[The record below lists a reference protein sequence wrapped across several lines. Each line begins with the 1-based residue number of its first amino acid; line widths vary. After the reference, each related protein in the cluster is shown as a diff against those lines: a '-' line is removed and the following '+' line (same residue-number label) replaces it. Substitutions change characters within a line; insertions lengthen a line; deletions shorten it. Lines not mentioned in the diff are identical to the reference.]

1 MKTCRRKWL
10 ARWVAACI
18 TVVLGMGMCAG
29 LPVSAAY
36 ENTYTNTGNQR
47 ADIVAVA
54 KTQIGYHE
62 GSLEGTTNS
71 SNNYTKYNVWNGKIE
86 GGYRYAWC
94 HAFVSWCAN
103 QAGIGTDIVPKTAGT
118 STGRSFFVNQGTYR
132 QSAANGGS
140 YVPQAGDIIYYG
152 SGSSPSHV
160 GIVSDCDGSTV
171 YTIEGN
177 YSNKVG
183 TRAINLSNSYIIGYG
198 VPNYK
203 GVNPNPPKWA
213 KVTLDH
219 YAWMAGETLTF
230 NLSSEGGVAYTVGI
244 DTENADG
251 GRTRIDTHDTRDTSY
266 SRSFNNPGK
275 YSCYITTY
283 NEYGLADSERIYFE
297 VYDKKPENV
306 SVSLDHYGWM
316 LNENMTFT
324 CSSVHGYA
332 YTIGIDDAN
341 GNRIDTY
348 DTTGNTYTRSFS
360 TPGKYSCYITTYNG
374 YGYADS
380 ERIYFEVYDKKPE
393 NVSVSLDHYGWML
406 NENMT
411 FTCSSV
417 HGYAYTIGIDDA
429 NGNRIDTYDT
439 TGNTYTRSFSTP
451 GKYSCYITTYNG
463 YGYADSER
471 IYFEVYD
478 KKPENVSVSLDHYG
492 WMLNE
497 NMTFTCSSVHGYAY
511 TIGID
516 DANGNRI
523 DTYDTTGNTYTRS
536 FSTPGKYSC
545 YITTYNGYGYADS
558 ERIYFEV
565 YDGKPTNAK
574 VELDKDSYYVGE
586 ELVFRCSS
594 EHGYVYTIGIDSE
607 DGGRTRIDTYDT
619 KESSYTRS
627 FSKPGKYSCYITTY
641 NGYGLADSER
651 IYFTILPSPGDLNSD
666 NTLTTADA
674 VLLQRYLLQE
684 RTLTQSQWQTA
695 DLNAD
700 GTVNGFDLA
709 LLRQKLVG

>member
-10 ARWVAACI
+10 ARWLAACI
-18 TVVLGMGMCAG
+18 AVVLGMGMCAG

-203 GVNPNPPKWA
+203 GVVPPKPA
-213 KVTLDH
+213 P
-219 YAWMAGETLTF
+219 TLTVSTG
-230 NLSSEGGVAYTVGI
+230 NSSIETTFSWNTVEGATEYDVKIWKGTVWEGDAYLVEWGASNPYSVVLPEGTYQAYVDARFGSDMQMSNIVEFTVKAGCKLNVEVGNSSAETKFTWN
-244 DTENADG
+244 DVNNATGYDVKIWKG
-251 GRTRIDTHDTRDTSY
+251 KAWEGDPYLVEWGASNPYSVILPEGTYQAYVDTRFGSDMQMSNIVEFTVKAGCKL
-266 SRSFNNPGK
+266 NV
-275 YSCYITTY
+275 
-283 NEYGLADSERIYFE
+283 E
-297 VYDKKPENV
+297 V
-306 SVSLDHYGWM
+306 
-316 LNENMTFT
+316 
-324 CSSVHGYA
+324 
-332 YTIGIDDAN
+332 
-341 GNRIDTY
+341 
-348 DTTGNTYTRSFS
+348 GNTSAETKFTWNDVNNATEYDVKIWKGKVWEGDPYLVEWGASNPYSVVLPEGTYQAYVDTRFGSDMQMSNVVEF
-360 TPGKYSCYITTYNG
+360 TIKAGCKLNV
-374 YGYADS
+374 
-380 ERIYFEVYDKKPE
+380 EV
-393 NVSVSLDHYGWML
+393 
-406 NENMT
+406 
-411 FTCSSV
+411 
-417 HGYAYTIGIDDA
+417 
-429 NGNRIDTYDT
+429 
-439 TGNTYTRSFSTP
+439 GNTSTETKFTWNDVNNATEYDVKIWKGKVWEGDPYLVEWGAANPYSVVLPEGTYQAYVDTRFGSDMQMSNIVTF
-451 GKYSCYITTYNG
+451 
-463 YGYADSER
+463 
-471 IYFEVYD
+471 
-478 KKPENVSVSLDHYG
+478 NV
-492 WMLNE
+492 
-497 NMTFTCSSVHGYAY
+497 T
-511 TIGID
+511 
-516 DANGNRI
+516 
-523 DTYDTTGNTYTRS
+523 
-536 FSTPGKYSC
+536 K
-545 YITTYNGYGYADS
+545 
-558 ERIYFEV
+558 
-565 YDGKPTNAK
+565 AK
-574 VELDKDSYYVGE
+574 
-586 ELVFRCSS
+586 
-594 EHGYVYTIGIDSE
+594 IQI
-607 DGGRTRIDTYDT
+607 
-619 KESSYTRS
+619 
-627 FSKPGKYSCYITTY
+627 
-641 NGYGLADSER
+641 
-651 IYFTILPSPGDLNSD
+651 GDLNSD

-709 LLRQKLVG
+709 LLRQKLVA

>member
-10 ARWVAACI
+10 ARWLAACI
-18 TVVLGMGMCAG
+18 AVVLGMGMCAG
-29 LPVSAAY
+29 LPVSVAY

-203 GVNPNPPKWA
+203 GVVPPKPA
-213 KVTLDH
+213 P
-219 YAWMAGETLTF
+219 TLTVSTG
-230 NLSSEGGVAYTVGI
+230 NSSIETTFSWNTVEGATEYDVKIWKGTVWEGDAYLVEWGASNPYSVVLPEGTYQAYVDARFGSDMQMSNIVEFTVKAGCKLNVEVGNTSAETKFTWN
-244 DTENADG
+244 DVNNATGYDVKIWKG
-251 GRTRIDTHDTRDTSY
+251 KVWEGDPYLVEWGASNPYSVILPEGTYQAYVDTRFGSDMQMSNIVEFTVKAGCKL
-266 SRSFNNPGK
+266 NV
-275 YSCYITTY
+275 
-283 NEYGLADSERIYFE
+283 E
-297 VYDKKPENV
+297 V
-306 SVSLDHYGWM
+306 
-316 LNENMTFT
+316 
-324 CSSVHGYA
+324 
-332 YTIGIDDAN
+332 
-341 GNRIDTY
+341 
-348 DTTGNTYTRSFS
+348 GNTSAETKFTWNDVNNATGYDVKIWKGKVWEGDPYLVEWGASNPYSVILPEGTYQAYVDTRFGSDMQMSNIVEF
-360 TPGKYSCYITTYNG
+360 TVKAGCKLNV
-374 YGYADS
+374 
-380 ERIYFEVYDKKPE
+380 EV
-393 NVSVSLDHYGWML
+393 
-406 NENMT
+406 
-411 FTCSSV
+411 
-417 HGYAYTIGIDDA
+417 
-429 NGNRIDTYDT
+429 
-439 TGNTYTRSFSTP
+439 GNTSAETKFTWNDVNNATGYDVKIWKGKVWEGDPYLVEWGASNPYSVVLPEGTYQAYVDTRFGSDMQMSNVVEFTIKA
-451 GKYSCYITTYNG
+451 GCKLNV
-463 YGYADSER
+463 
-471 IYFEVYD
+471 EV
-478 KKPENVSVSLDHYG
+478 
-492 WMLNE
+492 
-497 NMTFTCSSVHGYAY
+497 
-511 TIGID
+511 
-516 DANGNRI
+516 
-523 DTYDTTGNTYTRS
+523 GNTSTETKFTWNDVNNATGYDVKIWKGKVWEGDPYLVEWGASNPYSVVLPEGTYQAYVDTRFGS
-536 FSTPGKYSC
+536 DMQMSNIVTFNVTK
-545 YITTYNGYGYADS
+545 
-558 ERIYFEV
+558 
-565 YDGKPTNAK
+565 AK
-574 VELDKDSYYVGE
+574 
-586 ELVFRCSS
+586 
-594 EHGYVYTIGIDSE
+594 IQI
-607 DGGRTRIDTYDT
+607 
-619 KESSYTRS
+619 
-627 FSKPGKYSCYITTY
+627 
-641 NGYGLADSER
+641 
-651 IYFTILPSPGDLNSD
+651 GDLNSD

>member
-1 MKTCRRKWL
+1 MKAYGRKWFV
-10 ARWVAACI
+10 RWAA
-18 TVVLGMGMCAG
+18 
-29 LPVSAAY
+29 
-36 ENTYTNTGNQR
+36 
-47 ADIVAVA
+47 
-54 KTQIGYHE
+54 
-62 GSLEGTTNS
+62 
-71 SNNYTKYNVWNGKIE
+71 
-86 GGYRYAWC
+86 
-94 HAFVSWCAN
+94 AFVSIVLFGTYLGSLSMNTLTVSAICCRKDGFDKSRYTLTGNVAQDVATIAKS
-103 QAGIGTDIVPKTAGT
+103 QAGRTCSDFGYSGVDYGAWCDEYVADCLENAGCDDSIVAHGGTVADFEKKMRKRGAVVVSSPQPGDLLFFSWSHVEIVTRVEGGTVYCAG
-118 STGRSFFVNQGTYR
+118 GNNQGKTYPGGR
-132 QSAANGGS
+132 CAGERNVQSVAKSMGGS
-140 YVPQAGDIIYYG
+140 IRLYL
-152 SGSSPSHV
+152 
-160 GIVSDCDGSTV
+160 
-171 YTIEGN
+171 
-177 YSNKVG
+177 
-183 TRAINLSNSYIIGYG
+183 R
-198 VPNYK
+198 PNYP
-203 GVNPNPPKWA
+203 NPDPNPPTWA

-266 SRSFNNPGK
+266 SRSFDNPGK

-297 VYDKKPENV
+297 IYKGKPENV

-393 NVSVSLDHYGWML
+393 DVKVTLDKDSYEVGEDL
-406 NENMT
+406 V
-411 FTCSSV
+411 FRCSST
-417 HGYAYTIGIDDA
+417 HGYAYTIGIDSED
-429 NGNRIDTYDT
+429 GERTRIDTYDT
-439 TGNTYTRSFSTP
+439 KENTYTRNFTKP

-471 IYFEVYD
+471 IYF
-478 KKPENVSVSLDHYG
+478 
-492 WMLNE
+492 
-497 NMTFTCSSVHGYAY
+497 
-511 TIGID
+511 
-516 DANGNRI
+516 
-523 DTYDTTGNTYTRS
+523 
-536 FSTPGKYSC
+536 
-545 YITTYNGYGYADS
+545 
-558 ERIYFEV
+558 
-565 YDGKPTNAK
+565 
-574 VELDKDSYYVGE
+574 
-586 ELVFRCSS
+586 
-594 EHGYVYTIGIDSE
+594 
-607 DGGRTRIDTYDT
+607 
-619 KESSYTRS
+619 
-627 FSKPGKYSCYITTY
+627 
-641 NGYGLADSER
+641 
-651 IYFTILPSPGDLNSD
+651 TILPSLGDLNSD

-674 VLLQRYLLQE
+674 VLLQRHLLGE
-684 RTLTQSQWQTA
+684 DTLTQSQWQTA

>member
-10 ARWVAACI
+10 ARWLAACI
-18 TVVLGMGMCAG
+18 AVVLGMGMCAG

-203 GVNPNPPKWA
+203 GVVPPKPA
-213 KVTLDH
+213 P
-219 YAWMAGETLTF
+219 TLTVSTG
-230 NLSSEGGVAYTVGI
+230 NSSIETTFSWNTVEGATEYDVKIWKGTVWEGDAYLVEWGASNPYSVVLPEGTYQAYVDARFGSDMQMSNIVEFTVKAGCKLNVEVGNSSAETKFTWN
-244 DTENADG
+244 DVNNATGYDVKIWKG
-251 GRTRIDTHDTRDTSY
+251 KAWEGDPYLVEWGASNPYSVILPEGTYQAYVDTRFGFDMQMSNIVEFTVKAGCKL
-266 SRSFNNPGK
+266 NV
-275 YSCYITTY
+275 
-283 NEYGLADSERIYFE
+283 E
-297 VYDKKPENV
+297 V
-306 SVSLDHYGWM
+306 
-316 LNENMTFT
+316 
-324 CSSVHGYA
+324 
-332 YTIGIDDAN
+332 
-341 GNRIDTY
+341 
-348 DTTGNTYTRSFS
+348 GNTSAETKFTWNDVNNATGYDVKIWKGKVWEGDPYLVEWGASNPYSVVLPEGTYQAYVDTRFGSDMQMSNVVEF
-360 TPGKYSCYITTYNG
+360 TIKAGCKLNV
-374 YGYADS
+374 
-380 ERIYFEVYDKKPE
+380 EV
-393 NVSVSLDHYGWML
+393 
-406 NENMT
+406 
-411 FTCSSV
+411 
-417 HGYAYTIGIDDA
+417 
-429 NGNRIDTYDT
+429 
-439 TGNTYTRSFSTP
+439 GNTSTETKFTWNDVNNATGYDVKIWKGKVWEGDPYLVEWGASNPYSVVLPEGTYQAYVDTRFGSDMQMSNIVTF
-451 GKYSCYITTYNG
+451 
-463 YGYADSER
+463 
-471 IYFEVYD
+471 
-478 KKPENVSVSLDHYG
+478 NV
-492 WMLNE
+492 
-497 NMTFTCSSVHGYAY
+497 T
-511 TIGID
+511 
-516 DANGNRI
+516 
-523 DTYDTTGNTYTRS
+523 
-536 FSTPGKYSC
+536 K
-545 YITTYNGYGYADS
+545 
-558 ERIYFEV
+558 
-565 YDGKPTNAK
+565 AK
-574 VELDKDSYYVGE
+574 
-586 ELVFRCSS
+586 
-594 EHGYVYTIGIDSE
+594 IQI
-607 DGGRTRIDTYDT
+607 
-619 KESSYTRS
+619 
-627 FSKPGKYSCYITTY
+627 
-641 NGYGLADSER
+641 
-651 IYFTILPSPGDLNSD
+651 GDLNSD

-684 RTLTQSQWQTA
+684 RTLTQTQWQTA

>member
-10 ARWVAACI
+10 ARWLAACI
-18 TVVLGMGMCAG
+18 AVVLGMGMCAG